1 MTRMK
6 LDERKARLLLY
17 SKIVRKPG
25 MPAPKAFSTVKRMS
39 RQQVRAEL
47 KAQRQLQHDLN

>member
-25 MPAPKAFSTVKRMS
+25 MPAPKAFSVVRQLS
-39 RQQVRAEL
+39 RQQV
-47 KAQRQLQHDLN
+47 KAMLRKGDSDGIR